1 MAIKEPRN
9 LEIKIKV
16 TASEK
21 QNILDNAQKQNMTIS
36 AFCRQQALHP
46 DSSTSLPQ
54 KKADLYNHMQHM
66 IITYASEPNIQKMNN
81 RINKKSNFR

>member
-1 MAIKEPRN
+1 MAIKEPRK

-21 QNILDNAQKQNMTIS
+21 QIILDNAQKQNMKIS

-54 KKADLYNHMQHM
+54 KKADAYNHMQDM
-66 IITYASEPNIQKMNN
+66 STTYASVSGFQKDMNTLYLL
-81 RINKKSNFR
+81 IKEI

>member
-66 IITYASEPNIQKMNN
+66 IITYASEPNIQKNL
-81 RINKKSNFR
+81 ITIYLLIKEI